1 MFVSYCLKMAGVP
14 EWTMPR
20 SANCNRWRIALGHR
34 YVDDEDEYIPEPGD
48 LIFFHHERDGE
59 NPDPNF
65 PNHIGIVREYSERWN
80 TVYTIEGNVGGKVV
94 EKAYALDDET
104 IVGYTSMRY
113 AMERWDPNYLAEVPL
128 DLVEGLGLS
137 VAAPRLEA
145 QQEG

>member
-1 MFVSYCLKMAGVP
+1 MSNKEDILKKY
-14 EWTMPR
+14 R
-20 SANCNRWRIALGHR
+20 AN
-34 YVDDEDEYIPEPGD
+34 
-48 LIFFHHERDGE
+48 
-59 NPDPNF
+59 
-65 PNHIGIVREYSERWN
+65 VREKYDMPSLDDLHAITYNDPLMQFINMSE
-80 TVYTIEGNVGGKVV
+80 TVGGKVV